1 MINMCVNFT
10 INIFVQRNLI
20 CCYLKSHFII
30 RSRMAIYSISQLA
43 IVFPTRYHPSANLYR
58 ARLNAVS
65 TVQVVDT
72 IIHDKSSV
80 ESLA

>member
-1 MINMCVNFT
+1 
-10 INIFVQRNLI
+10 
-20 CCYLKSHFII
+20 
-30 RSRMAIYSISQLA
+30 MAIYSISQLA
-43 IVFPTRYHPSANLYR
+43 IVFPTRYPFANLYR

-72 IIHDKSSV
+72 IIHDKSPV